1 MSSNHSPFLLVV
13 SAPSGCGKTTLLKRL
28 FERVAGLGISVSH
41 TTRNRRSGEKDG
53 IDYHFVVQTVF
64 SQMQN
69 DGQFV
74 EYASV
79 HGNSYG
85 TSRASIRQLLDEG
98 LDVVLDID
106 VQGMKEVKAT
116 AQFDVVTVFIL
127 PPDMVELE
135 SRLRS
140 RQTDSD
146 AAIKYRLE
154 NATVEIAHSHLYDY
168 IILNRCLDLAC
179 ENLAAIVLSERLRTS
194 RTPLL
199 E

>member
-1 MSSNHSPFLLVV
+1 M
-13 SAPSGCGKTTLLKRL
+13 
-28 FERVAGLGISVSH
+28 SVSH
-41 TTRNRRSGEKDG
+41 TTRSRRSGEMNG
-53 IDYHFVVQTVF
+53 VDYHFVEQAVF

-85 TSRASIRQLLDEG
+85 TSRASIKQLLDEG

-116 AQFDVVTVFIL
+116 TQFDVVTVFIL
-127 PPDMVELE
+127 PPDMDELE
-135 SRLRS
+135 LRLRS
-140 RQTDSD
+140 RQTDSGV
-146 AAIKYRLE
+146 AIKQRLE
-154 NATVEIAHSHLYDY
+154 NAAVEIAHSYLYDY
-168 IILNRCLDLAC
+168 IFFNKYLDLAC

-194 RTPLL
+194 RTLLL
-199 E
+199 EYNN

>member
-1 MSSNHSPFLLVV
+1 M
-13 SAPSGCGKTTLLKRL
+13 
-28 FERVAGLGISVSH
+28 SVSH
-41 TTRNRRSGEKDG
+41 TTRSRRSGEMNG
-53 IDYHFVVQTVF
+53 VDYHFVEQAVF

-85 TSRASIRQLLDEG
+85 TSRSSIKQLLDEG

-116 AQFDVVTVFIL
+116 TQFDVVTVFIL
-127 PPDMVELE
+127 PPDMDELE

-146 AAIKYRLE
+146 AVIRHRLD
-154 NATVEIAHSHLYDY
+154 NAAVEIAHSHLYDY
-168 IILNRCLDLAC
+168 ILLNKCLDLAC
-179 ENLAAIVLSERLRTS
+179 VNLAAIVLSERLRTF
-194 RTPLL
+194 RTLL
-199 E
+199 L